1 MKASELRLGNL
12 VNVPRKDQSPF
23 RIDAFESL
31 SNSFIKVAMIH
42 PEHGEKFH
50 PLTWYGDDLKPIPLT
65 EEWLLKFGFEKFV
78 YDSEETGYGTEYK
91 LKASEDVFMVYSDD
105 FSLGLY
111 SDESREENDMAVI
124 PTYEHIKHVHQLQN
138 LYFALTGEEL
148 TQKSS

>member
-1 MKASELRLGNL
+1 MKANELRIGNL
-12 VNVPRKDQSPF
+12 VSHHD
-23 RIDAFESL
+23 FEGYFPKVIGIK
-31 SNSFIKVAMIH
+31 SNGVVILEMPTGF
-42 PEHGEKFH
+42 GELH
-50 PLTWYGDDLKPIPLT
+50 SADYEPIPLT
-65 EEWLLKFGFEKFV
+65 EEWLLNFGFEKFV

-148 TQKSS
+148 TIKK